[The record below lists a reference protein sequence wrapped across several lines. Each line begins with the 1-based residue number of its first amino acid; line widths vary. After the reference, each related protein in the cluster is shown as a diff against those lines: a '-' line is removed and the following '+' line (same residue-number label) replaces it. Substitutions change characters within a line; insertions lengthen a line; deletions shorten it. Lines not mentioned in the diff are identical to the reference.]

1 MTTRTSAIA
10 QLIEHIQT
18 HSGSRGHRG
27 MRFLHEINDF
37 PQFYVHAGRESR
49 THIGRG
55 VRLCVIETDIRGY
68 VYSDSFEDIEAYAR
82 SIEHAIQSFRPS
94 IIDEARVL
102 SLSTDEGLMRP
113 YALCDISAQILYRI
127 YND

>member
-1 MTTRTSAIA
+1 MINAIEA
-10 QLIEHIQT
+10 

-37 PQFYVHAGRESR
+37 PQFYVHAGQESR

-55 VRLCVIETDIRGY
+55 VKLCLIEADIRGY
-68 VYSDSFEDIEAYAR
+68 SYSDSFEDIEAYAR
-82 SIEHAIQSFRPS
+82 SIEHAIQLWRPA

-113 YALCDISAQILYRI
+113 YALCDISAQILYRT